1 MLQHRRSLCG
11 ERPARPGEWP
21 RSPPTGGPIPA
32 HATIILDVTEPFFK
46 KTIEKIGKTK
56 SWFFGNIN
64 KIDKPLAK
72 LGKKKKKGSNKN
84 QK

>member
-1 MLQHRRSLCG
+1 M
-11 ERPARPGEWP
+11 
-21 RSPPTGGPIPA
+21 
-32 HATIILDVTEPFFK
+32 TEPFFK

-72 LGKKKKKGSNKN
+72 LGKKKKKAQIKIRNERGYITTGATEIYRIIRDYYEQLNANKLDDPEGN
-84 QK
+84 G